1 MIKNSEVFTENGI
14 STEIKYTIIKR
25 IDGNVVAID
34 WNIDDD
40 VEVER
45 TPTADEIAALE
56 EQEAGLTVIRNVQV
70 PEAAIE
76 DLQSH
81 LADPTLT
88 DIEDVKVVIKEF
100 IDSII

>member
-1 MIKNSEVFTENGI
+1 MIKNSRVFTENGV
-14 STEIKYTIIKR
+14 SEEVEYTIIDR
-25 IDGNVVAID
+25 VNGNVVAKD
-34 WNIDDD
+34 WTKNSG
-40 VEVER
+40 VEAER

-76 DLQSH
+76 DLQNH
-81 LADPTLT
+81 LADPGLT
-88 DIEDVKVVIKEF
+88 DIEEVKVVIKEF